1 MGKALRRTLIA
12 AAAAALPVGAII
24 GINMTANAAGSFPAH
39 YAAPYLQITGSDAG
53 DMVNDMKASGD
64 KFYTLAFIIPH
75 GCTPIWEADGS
86 GLGAFLTQVHA
97 IQNAGGQVIVSNGG
111 AAGGEMATG
120 CSNVS
125 TLTSVY
131 AKEAST
137 YGTKRL
143 DFDIEGG
150 TLSNTGANDRRA
162 KALAALQKQDP
173 SIQVDFTV
181 ATDPGGMPSEV
192 MNMLKNAVSNGV
204 KINLVNIMTM
214 DFGSGSNL
222 NQGISASKG
231 AHSQIASLFP
241 GLSSAQ
247 LWAKLGA
254 TFIAGRNDDGTFF
267 SASDAGKFETFAAQN
282 GMGELS
288 FWEVHDYDR
297 TNASSNGGA
306 WAYSKT
312 FNKITGG
319 TNPSP
324 PPSSN
329 PPGTTRFEAEK
340 AALTNA
346 VVATNHPGFSGT
358 GFVDYAAAAGSSVK
372 FTVSRSAAGSVKLT
386 FRYANGST
394 ANRPCNLIVNGA
406 TVSAPTFASTG
417 TWDTWKTVSVT
428 VSLKSGSN
436 TIAVT
441 ATTAPGGPNLDALDV
456 A

>member
-1 MGKALRRTLIA
+1 
-12 AAAAALPVGAII
+12 
-24 GINMTANAAGSFPAH
+24 
-39 YAAPYLQITGSDAG
+39 
-53 DMVNDMKASGD
+53 
-64 KFYTLAFIIPH
+64 
-75 GCTPIWEADGS
+75 
-86 GLGAFLTQVHA
+86 
-97 IQNAGGQVIVSNGG
+97 
-111 AAGGEMATG
+111 MATG
-120 CSNVS
+120 CSTIS

-143 DFDIEGG
+143 DFDIEGN
-150 TLSNTGANDRRA
+150 TLHNTSANDRRA
-162 KALAALQKQDP
+162 KALAALQRQDP

-181 ATDPGGMPSEV
+181 AVDPGGMPSDV
-192 MNMLKNAVSNGV
+192 MGMLKNAVSNGV
-204 KINLVNIMTM
+204 KINLINLMTM

-297 TNASSNGGA
+297 VNSSSNGGA

-319 TNPSP
+319 APPPP
-324 PPSSN
+324 PPSPSAS
-329 PPGTTRFEAEK
+329 G
-340 AALTNA
+340 
-346 VVATNHPGFSGT
+346 GSGT
-358 GFVDYAAAAGSSVK
+358 SYVGAGSGKCLDDPKSSVTNGTQLEIWTCHASANQQ
-372 FTVSRSAAGSVKLT
+372 FTATGGTLRVLGKCMDAYNNQT
-386 FRYANGST
+386 ANGTKVEIWSCNGGANQQWTYNSSSGTIVGAQSGKCLTVRGAST
-394 ANRPCNLIVNGA
+394 SNGA
-406 TVSAPTFASTG
+406 LLILYTCNG
-417 TWDTWKTVSVT
+417 
-428 VSLKSGSN
+428 GSN
-436 TIAVT
+436 QKWTRQ
-441 ATTAPGGPNLDALDV
+441 
-456 A
+456 